1 MLFRSVFSRK
11 SGPGKSTLSCSMA
24 AYLNNHWKKVCIVD
38 ADPQC
43 SSKRWSERRA
53 EGFIEE
59 DAIKVFSMTG
69 DIEGELEKLKKLD
82 YDHIIVDC
90 AGRDSVEMRSALCI
104 ADLAIM
110 VTLPSYLDR
119 EHYSY
124 IADLLK
130 DFKKENPRL
139 KIKSVIS
146 LVTSEDANEVKKTRK
161 DLKKHSLRPLGA
173 TIKAKVDYKK
183 VMEHGLGGTE
193 SDISAVA
200 NGMTSVIEEILG

>member
-1 MLFRSVFSRK
+1 MVFSRK
-11 SGPGKSTLSCSMA
+11 SGPGKSTLSCSIA
-24 AYLNNHWKKVCIVD
+24 AYLNNQWKNVCIVD

-43 SSKRWSERRA
+43 SSKRWAERRA
-53 EGFIEE
+53 EEFLEE
-59 DAIKVFSMTG
+59 DAIKVFPMTG
-69 DIEGELEKLKKLD
+69 DIERELEKLKKYYD
-82 YDHIIVDC
+82 YIIVDC

-139 KIKSVIS
+139 KVKSVIS
-146 LVTSEDANEVKKTRK
+146 LVTSEDVNEVKITRK
-161 DLKKHSLRPLGA
+161 DLMKHNLRPLGA

-193 SDISAVA
+193 SDVSAVA
-200 NGMTSVIEEILG
+200 KGMTSVIREILG